1 MGNTNSEQL
10 EELLY
15 RAHRLNIFDELR
27 DRVSELS
34 TKPTPTNMLERY
46 ETCFRQIV
54 EGRSQQ

>member
-15 RAHRLNIFDELR
+15 RAHRLDIFNELS
-27 DRVSELS
+27 DRVSKLP

-54 EGRSQQ
+54 EKRSLQ

>member
-15 RAHRLNIFDELR
+15 RAHRLDIFKELS
-27 DRVSELS
+27 DRVSKLP
-34 TKPTPTNMLERY
+34 TKPTNMLERY

-54 EGRSQQ
+54 EERSLQ